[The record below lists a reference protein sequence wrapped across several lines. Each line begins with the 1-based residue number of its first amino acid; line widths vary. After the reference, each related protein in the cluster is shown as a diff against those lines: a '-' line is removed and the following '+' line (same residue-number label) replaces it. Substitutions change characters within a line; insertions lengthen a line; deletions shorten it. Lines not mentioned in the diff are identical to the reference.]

1 MVAGWRA
8 SACQAMVA
16 CRLCGAL
23 GLTFIGNFVIYH
35 MQALDFTL
43 FGFTLYYSTQALDLY
58 VSTQALGVDRS
69 AQALDLT
76 FTGFTVYSKGALDFT
91 LFGFTGVYSTQAL
104 DLTVTGLTV
113 YSKWALGFTLTGLVV
128 YCSERALDFT
138 LFGFTGVYSTQA
150 LDLAFVG
157 GVVRLL
163 TRAFHPAGCSGYGG
177 CCCCSVR
184 VLGLASR
191 SSALSLWAR
200 GGGLASC
207 WTQGVGPAARPS
219 LRSFERCCGTD
230 DWMGSVMPE
239 MLR

>member
-138 LFGFTGVYSTQA
+138 LFGFTGVYSAQA
-150 LDLAFVG
+150 LDLA
-157 GVVRLL
+157 
-163 TRAFHPAGCSGYGG
+163 
-177 CCCCSVR
+177 SVSTQAR
-184 VLGLASR
+184 GLASW
-191 SSALSLWAR
+191 SAALFLWAR